1 MKIERPGRRP
11 AAGGFTLIELLVV
24 IAIIG
29 VLVGLLLPAVSK
41 AREAARNTECKNN
54 LRQFGIGFHVFADR
68 DPNERLC
75 TGAWD
80 YRRDGALDR
89 YGWIADLVN
98 LGAALPNEMMCPSN
112 PLRGIEKYN
121 DLLGQDTTDAKDG
134 CPPERL
140 SEGVAGLAMYAG
152 GTGLEGTTD
161 WAGAGPN
168 SDSRAALVARAL
180 IDKGYGGNYS
190 SSWFFSRSA
199 PKFEF
204 VLVSG
209 APARILAAGDAM
221 TNQGLKG
228 LSTTQ
233 GPLTRRQAENAPVV
247 SANIPLLGDAAPG
260 DINEAILAQTIAY
273 GPKLAD
279 GTTDDPFA
287 NGSTESKVLLEA
299 GSLLTETM
307 NDGPAYYD
315 DSDFTLTLIFGG
327 SDLTHQIECEQ
338 TLGAKCEP
346 PVGGETGTQ
355 TYLQDTRDWFCV
367 HGGGNSA
374 SANILMADGSVKS
387 FNDTNGD
394 RFLNPGFPIPTGLT
408 EDKLST
414 IGYTNS
420 TNEIRDGM
428 FTGVFLISLSK
439 RSVFE

>member
-1 MKIERPGRRP
+1 
-11 AAGGFTLIELLVV
+11 
-24 IAIIG
+24 
-29 VLVGLLLPAVSK
+29 
-41 AREAARNTECKNN
+41 
-54 LRQFGIGFHVFADR
+54 VFADR

-98 LGAALPNEMMCPSN
+98 IGAALPQEMMCPSN

-121 DLLGQDTTDAKDG
+121 EALGRDTADG
-134 CPPERL
+134 RDGVTVSRL
-140 SEGVAGLAMYAG
+140 KEGVAGFTTFAG
-152 GTGLEGTTD
+152 GVGLEGTPD
-161 WAGAGPN
+161 WAGAGEN

-180 IDKGYGGNYS
+180 MDRGYGGNYS

-209 APARILAAGDAM
+209 APARIIAAGDAM
-221 TNQGLKG
+221 NEGLKG
-228 LSTTQ
+228 LGTTA
-233 GPLTRRQAENAPVV
+233 GPLTRTQAENSPVV

-260 DINEAILAQTIAY
+260 DIDEAILNQTIGY
-273 GPKLAD
+273 GPVLND

-287 NGSTESKVLLEA
+287 NGKTESKLFLEQ

-307 NDGPAYYD
+307 NDGPAFYD
-315 DSDFTLTLIFGG
+315 DSNDTLTLILGG
-327 SDLTHQIECEQ
+327 SDLTYQIECEQ
-338 TLGAKCEP
+338 TPNRTCEAPLGSSANR
-346 PVGGETGTQ
+346 

-394 RFLNPGFPIPTGLT
+394 RFLNPGFPVPSGLSP
-408 EDKLST
+408 DKLST
-414 IGYTNS
+414 IGYTDAKD
-420 TNEIRDGM
+420 EIEDGM
-428 FTGVFLISLSK
+428 FTGVFLINLSK
-439 RSVFE
+439 RSKFE